1 MTAQRE
7 LLLLAPDLGYWTPL
21 IGSSSLEGLTMLG
34 SGTVARTGFGLLD
47 IAPENAI
54 LVSLVILGLG
64 SGSRLGCG
72 SLGDPVHQ

>member
-1 MTAQRE
+1 M
-7 LLLLAPDLGYWTPL
+7 
-21 IGSSSLEGLTMLG
+21 ILG
-34 SGTVARTGFGLLD
+34 SGTVADAGLGLLD
-47 IAPENAI
+47 ITLEDVI

>member
-1 MTAQRE
+1 
-7 LLLLAPDLGYWTPL
+7 
-21 IGSSSLEGLTMLG
+21 MLG

-64 SGSRLGCG
+64 SGSWLVCG
-72 SLGDPVHQ
+72 SLGEELLCNSDMETAEVAWCCLRRKF